1 MANYTNNTS
10 AMNCANCAYQPS
22 TAPAPTQ
29 YQPQTPN
36 RVTAP
41 DTTNWLPSNMN
52 QNFVTG
58 GNNMVPAGMN
68 NSSQNS
74 NQLDQSFV
82 TNDQSTVPETLTN
95 NAFLPAYL
103 AANIG
108 NWARISLLIGDNITE
123 VVGEIWMVGASYVI
137 VKTLEPYTTIM
148 VDLFSIKMVT
158 IIYDEDFGRL
168 IRF

>member
-10 AMNCANCAYQPS
+10 AMNCAYQPS
-22 TAPAPTQ
+22 TANAPNQYQAPMYTQ
-29 YQPQTPN
+29 YQGSNAQ
-36 RVTAP
+36 
-41 DTTNWLPSNMN
+41 NWLPSNMN

-58 GNNMVPAGMN
+58 GNNMATDNTV
-68 NSSQNS
+68 NSPSNS

-82 TNDQSTVPETLTN
+82 TNEQSTVPETLTN

-168 IRF
+168 IRV

>member
-10 AMNCANCAYQPS
+10 AMNCAYQPS
-22 TAPAPTQ
+22 TAPAPNQ
-29 YQPQTPN
+29 YQAPIPN
-36 RVTAP
+36 RFTSP
-41 DTTNWLPSNMN
+41 NTPNWLPSNMN

-58 GNNMVPAGMN
+58 GGSMATNNTGTSSS
-68 NSSQNS
+68 NSE
-74 NQLDQSFV
+74 QLDQSFV

-137 VKTLEPYTTIM
+137 VKTIEPYTTIM

-168 IRF
+168 IRV